1 VTPLASLA
9 TFGTYVAVHG
19 GAALTPSLA
28 FTILALF
35 SILVRL
41 FAIAPLGTVLRP
53 YYQVIGQGHNP
64 SFLVY
69 YSTVLVCASSCCVC

>member
-1 VTPLASLA
+1 MCHRCENLSLNGELQCRLLVLNWRLLQDGVTPVASLA
-9 TFGTYVAVHG
+9 TFGAYVAIHG

-41 FAIAPLGTVLRP
+41 FSIAPLGKV
-53 YYQVIGQGHNP
+53 HH
-64 SFLVY
+64 
-69 YSTVLVCASSCCVC
+69 